1 MPAKWPP
8 FIKDLAST
16 LQSQKFTKPGGAEIS
31 YKTPEIGAT
40 KVLGK
45 DFKLDG
51 DGNPVPFAPIS
62 IIGGGKTPL
71 GNPANA
77 VLATN
82 PATMVNANDK
92 NPLSGRYDFGKQVAQ
107 HYLDAVKNAAQT
119 HVGELHINNGAAE
132 MLLKEGYGIAFE
144 RLLREG
150 DIPLQ
155 DQYDE
160 DGNLIEMGKE
170 SHPAYADFCPEVE
183 EPDAETI
190 AALEVENNK
199 AFNAFAS
206 GENIQNYN
214 LFKFKFYQ
222 FPCLSGAE
230 SQEELEVIFA
240 NRILMGYEFMTNANA
255 RWEYF
260 VWACHLGKENYTG
273 NNSGGFNNSGVYQNI
288 SSNCR
293 NDIENAGY
301 DYKLLADNVSKMVKD
316 GILAAHPKDENNAF
330 FGLGQTSELKQRITR
345 TATKDIEFP
354 KLFNEDEVDVTPAVC
369 PINPYKIQVARD
381 FEQDSPPQYINQR
394 PKILTMNVVATFT
407 FYPGLRTNLTSV
419 SNGIYVINNEKALF
433 AKERIKYPKPH
444 NWVKQ
449 KYRDA
454 EYKKKWRR
462 TPPEGKLKAA
472 ARASDDL
479 KFMGKS
485 NSTYAFL
492 ALGWNGDNFS
502 GGEAGTQYKFEY
514 HRVLCALKAAEN
526 CEEPMTEVPHPW
538 DPSGST
544 PGGKTYSGDPY
555 MMMARV
561 TIAYWYACIIKPF
574 KPTPSA
580 PPALIPAPLTG
591 IYIPIYYGS
600 ANRLANN
607 LRRAWNTGKSF
618 ATPGTQQPASTATA
632 TAVAG
637 AYALHL
643 LEFKL
648 LYLGGIPTPAGPVPM
663 VGFVP
668 IVF

>member
-1 MPAKWPP
+1 MPANWGA
-8 FIKDLAST
+8 FIPALANT
-16 LQSQKFTKPGGAEIS
+16 LQSQQFTKPGGAAIS
-31 YKTPEIGAT
+31 YEPPKIGAE
-40 KVLGK
+40 VSLGK
-45 DFKLDG
+45 PSGPQKSILSG
-51 DGNPVPFAPIS
+51 GLSPV
-62 IIGGGKTPL
+62 

-77 VLATN
+77 VLSTN
-82 PATMVNANDK
+82 PATMVNANDI

-107 HYLDAVKNAAQT
+107 HYLDAVKNMAQT
-119 HVGELHINNGAAE
+119 HVGEFHINNGGAE

-170 SHPAYADFCPEVE
+170 SHPAYADFCPEVK
-183 EPDAETI
+183 EPDAE
-190 AALEVENNK
+190 ALAKIEAENVK
-199 AFNAFAS
+199 AFNAFAN

-214 LFKFKFYQ
+214 LYKFKFYQ
-222 FPCLSGAE
+222 FPCLSGLE
-230 SQEELEVIFA
+230 TQKELEVVFA
-240 NRILMGYEFMTNANA
+240 TRILMGFQMMTTGDAK
-255 RWEYF
+255 WEYF
-260 VWACHLGKENYTG
+260 VWVCHLGKANYDNTAYG
-273 NNSGGFNNSGVYQNI
+273 YGGGMQGRPYRNI
-288 SSNCR
+288 SSRCR
-293 NDIENAGY
+293 NDISNAGY
-301 DYKLLADNVSKMVKD
+301 SYTELADNVSKLAKD
-316 GILAAHPKDENNAF
+316 AILAAHPVLENDGYYIGVN
-330 FGLGQTSELKQRITR
+330 SVIKKRIKR
-345 TATKDIEFP
+345 DAVNEIEYP
-354 KLFNEDEVDVTPAVC
+354 TLEDESGKDVTPDFC
-369 PINPYKIQVARD
+369 PINPYKIQVAYD
-381 FEQDSPPQYINQR
+381 FEEDSQR
-394 PKILTMNVVATFT
+394 PKILTSNVVATFT
-407 FYPGLRTNLTSV
+407 YYPGTRANDGNFGSSNSTPYITNNLKCEFRK
-419 SNGIYVINNEKALF
+419 NALHYEKTT
-433 AKERIKYPKPH
+433 

-449 KYRDA
+449 KY
-454 EYKKKWRR
+454 EVNEWKKKWRR
-462 TPPEGKLKAA
+462 VPPEGKLKAA

-485 NSTYAFL
+485 SPTYAFL
-492 ALGWNGDNFS
+492 ALGWNGANFS

-514 HRVLCALKAAEN
+514 HRAYCAVKAAEN
-526 CEEPMTEVPHPW
+526 CEEPMTEVGHPW

-561 TIAYWYACIIKPF
+561 TIAYWYACIVKPF

-648 LYLGGIPTPAGPVPM
+648 LYLGGIPTPVGPVPM

>member
-1 MPAKWPP
+1 MPANWGT
-8 FIKDLAST
+8 FIPDLTNT
-16 LQSQKFTKPGGAEIS
+16 LLSQKFTKPGGSEIS

-45 DFKLDG
+45 DFKLDD

-107 HYLDAVKNAAQT
+107 HYLDAVKGLAQT
-119 HVGELHINNGAAE
+119 HVGETHTNNPGAE
-132 MLLKEGYGIAFE
+132 TILKEGYGIAFE

-183 EPDAETI
+183 EPDAEAI
-190 AALEVENNK
+190 AALEIENNK

-214 LFKFKFYQ
+214 LYKFKFYQ

-230 SQEELEVIFA
+230 SQEELEVVFA
-240 NRILMGYEFMTNANA
+240 NRILMGYEFMTSANE

-260 VWACHLGKENYTG
+260 VWVCHLGKENYNG
-273 NNSGGFNNSGVYQNI
+273 SGGYNNSSHYKNLNSK
-288 SSNCR
+288 CR
-293 NDIENAGY
+293 QDIEDAGY
-301 DYKLLADNVSKMVKD
+301 DYKLLADNVSAMCKA
-316 GILAAHPKDENNAF
+316 GILAAHPKNENDWPRTGTNST
-330 FGLGQTSELKQRITR
+330 LEVRIKR
-345 TATKDIEFP
+345 PATKDIEFP
-354 KLFNEDEVDVTPAVC
+354 KIINEDEVDVTPAVC
-369 PINPYKIQVARD
+369 PINPYKMQIARD
-381 FEQDSPPQYINQR
+381 FEKDSDDYVNQR

-407 FYPGLRTNLTSV
+407 YYPGMRGNYSYGTNADA
-419 SNGIYVINNEKALF
+419 YVINNEKALF
-433 AKERIKYPKPH
+433 KKNCIEYDKSN
-444 NWVKQ
+444 NWVKN
-449 KYRDA
+449 KYRDI

-462 TPPEGKLKAA
+462 CPPEGKLDAA
-472 ARASDDL
+472 ARATDDL
-479 KFMGKS
+479 RFMGKS
-485 NSTYAFL
+485 KPGYAFL

-514 HRVLCALKAAEN
+514 HRVLCAIRAAEN

-538 DPSGST
+538 DPSGTT
-544 PGGKTYSGDPY
+544 PGGKSYSGDPY

-561 TIAYWYACIIKPF
+561 TIAYWYACIVKPF
-574 KPTPSA
+574 TPTPSA

-618 ATPGTQQPASTATA
+618 ATPGTQQPASQATA

>member
-1 MPAKWPP
+1 MPANWAT
-8 FIKDLAST
+8 FIPDLAST
-16 LQSQKFTKPGGAEIS
+16 LQSQEFTKPGGAEIS

-45 DFKLDG
+45 SVDG
-51 DGNPVPFAPIS
+51 DGKPFAPIS
-62 IIGGGKTPL
+62 ILSGKKGPV

-82 PATMVNANDK
+82 PATMVNANDI

-107 HYLDAVKNAAQT
+107 HYLDAVLNQGAGAQT
-119 HVGELHINNGAAE
+119 HVAEFHINNGAAE
-132 MLLKEGYGIAFE
+132 TLLKEGYGIAFE

-199 AFNAFAS
+199 AFNAFAT
-206 GENIQNYN
+206 GENVQNYN
-214 LFKFKFYQ
+214 LYKFKFYQ

-230 SQEELEVIFA
+230 NQKELEVIFA
-240 NRILMGYEFMTNANA
+240 NRLLMGYQFMTSGNA
-255 RWEYF
+255 RWDYF
-260 VWACHLGKENYTG
+260 VWACHLGKENYT
-273 NNSGGFNNSGVYQNI
+273 NSSYENI

-293 NDIENAGY
+293 NDIEDAGY
-301 DYKLLADNVSKMVKD
+301 DYKLLADNVSKMVKR
-316 GILAAHPKDENNAF
+316 GILAAHPRQQDNNGNF
-330 FGLGQTSELKQRITR
+330 FLGTGTNSELKQRIKR
-345 TATKDIEFP
+345 TATKDLEFP
-354 KLFNEDEVDVTPAVC
+354 KIINDEEVDVTPAVC
-369 PINPYKIQVARD
+369 PINRYKIQVARD
-381 FEQDSPPQYINQR
+381 FEGDTSLK

-407 FYPGLRTNLTSV
+407 YYPGAIDNIGLNNTTP
-419 SNGIYVINNEKALF
+419 YVVNNVKAQF
-433 AKERIKYPKPH
+433 GKDRIKYPKSN
-444 NWVKQ
+444 NWVKN

-454 EYKKKWRR
+454 EWKNKWRKC
-462 TPPEGKLKAA
+462 PPQGKLDAS

-485 NSTYAFL
+485 KPGYAFL
-492 ALGWNGDNFS
+492 ALGWNGDNWS

-514 HRVLCALKAAEN
+514 HKVLCAIRAAEN
-526 CEEPMTEVPHPW
+526 CEEPMADVGHPW

-561 TIAYWYACIIKPF
+561 TIAYWYACIVKPF
-574 KPTPSA
+574 K
-580 PPALIPAPLTG
+580 
-591 IYIPIYYGS
+591 
-600 ANRLANN
+600 
-607 LRRAWNTGKSF
+607 
-618 ATPGTQQPASTATA
+618 
-632 TAVAG
+632 
-637 AYALHL
+637 
-643 LEFKL
+643 
-648 LYLGGIPTPAGPVPM
+648 
-663 VGFVP
+663 
-668 IVF
+668 

>member
-8 FIKDLAST
+8 FIKDLTDT
-16 LQSQKFTKPGGAEIS
+16 LLSQKFTKPGGAAIS
-31 YKTPEIGAT
+31 YEPPKIGAE
-40 KVLGK
+40 VSLGK
-45 DFKLDG
+45 PSGPQKSILSG
-51 DGNPVPFAPIS
+51 GLSPV
-62 IIGGGKTPL
+62 

-77 VLATN
+77 VLSTN
-82 PATMVNANDK
+82 PATMVNANDV

-107 HYLDAVKNAAQT
+107 HYLDAVKGAAQT
-119 HVGELHINNGAAE
+119 HVGEFHINNGAAE
-132 MLLKEGYGIAFE
+132 LLLKEGYGIAFE

-160 DGNLIEMGKE
+160 DGNLTEMGKE

-183 EPDAETI
+183 EPDAEAL
-190 AALEVENNK
+190 AALEMENNK

-214 LFKFKFYQ
+214 LYKFKFYQ

-230 SQEELEVIFA
+230 NQEELEVIFA
-240 NRILMGYEFMTNANA
+240 NRILMGYEFMTNATA

-260 VWACHLGKENYTG
+260 VWACHLGKENYSGSSGAFG
-273 NNSGGFNNSGVYQNI
+273 NSSIYKNI
-288 SSNCR
+288 STNCR
-293 NDIENAGY
+293 NDIEDAGY
-301 DYKLLADNVSKMVKD
+301 DWKLLADNVSRMVKN
-316 GILAAHPKDENNAF
+316 GILAAHPRNENDWNT
-330 FGLGQTSELKQRITR
+330 LGNNSELEKRIKR

-354 KLFNEDEVDVTPAVC
+354 KLFDEDEVDVTPAVC
-369 PINPYKIQVARD
+369 PINPYKMQIARD
-381 FEQDSPPQYINQR
+381 FEEDFGEYVNQR
-394 PKILTMNVVATFT
+394 PKILTMNVIATFT
-407 FYPGLRTNLTSV
+407 FYPGLRTYVGSA
-419 SNGIYVINNEKALF
+419 SNSDPYVINNDEALF
-433 AKERIKYPKPH
+433 AKERIKYPKPN

-449 KYRDA
+449 KYRDL

-462 TPPEGKLKAA
+462 CPPEGKLDAA
-472 ARASDDL
+472 ARATDDL

-485 NSTYAFL
+485 KPGYAFL

-514 HRVLCALKAAEN
+514 HRVLCAIRAAEN

-538 DPSGST
+538 DPSGTT

-561 TIAYWYACIIKPF
+561 TIAYWYACIVKPF

-580 PPALIPAPLTG
+580 PPALIAPPLTG

-618 ATPGTQQPASTATA
+618 ATPGTQAPASNATA

>member
-16 LQSQKFTKPGGAEIS
+16 LQSQEFTKPGGAGVS
-31 YKTPEIGAT
+31 YEAPKIGAE
-40 KVLGK
+40 VSLGK
-45 DFKLDG
+45 PSGPQKSILSG
-51 DGNPVPFAPIS
+51 GLSPV
-62 IIGGGKTPL
+62 

-82 PATMVNANDK
+82 PATMVNANDI

-107 HYLDAVKNAAQT
+107 HYLDAVKGAAQT
-119 HVGELHINNGAAE
+119 HVGETHINNGGAE
-132 MLLKEGYGIAFE
+132 TLLKEGYGIAFE

-199 AFNAFAS
+199 AFNKFTT
-206 GENIQNYN
+206 GENVQNYN
-214 LFKFKFYQ
+214 LYKFKFYQ

-230 SQEELEVIFA
+230 SQKELEVVFA
-240 NRILMGYEFMTNANA
+240 NRLLMGYEFMTTGNA
-255 RWEYF
+255 RWDYF
-260 VWACHLGKENYTG
+260 VWACHLGKENYTS
-273 NNSGGFNNSGVYQNI
+273 NNSGFGNNNSGYENI

-301 DYKLLADNVSKMVKD
+301 DYKLLADNVSKMVKY
-316 GILAAHPKDENNAF
+316 GILAAHPKNENDF
-330 FGLGQTSELKQRITR
+330 QTVGTNSELEKRIKR
-345 TATKDIEFP
+345 TPAKDLEFP
-354 KLFNEDEVDVTPAVC
+354 KIINDEEVDVTPAVC
-369 PINPYKIQVARD
+369 PINRYKIQVARD
-381 FEQDSPPQYINQR
+381 FEGDTSLK
-394 PKILTMNVVATFT
+394 PKILTMNVIATFT
-407 FYPGLRTNLTSV
+407 YYPGIRDNIGLNNTTPYVVNNL
-419 SNGIYVINNEKALF
+419 KAQF
-433 AKERIKYPKPH
+433 GKDRIKYPKSN

-454 EYKKKWRR
+454 EWKNKWRKC
-462 TPPEGKLKAA
+462 PPKEKLDAA
-472 ARASDDL
+472 ARATDDL

-485 NSTYAFL
+485 KPGYAFL
-492 ALGWNGDNFS
+492 ALGWNGDNWN
-502 GGEAGTQYKFEY
+502 GGAAGTQYKFEY
-514 HRVLCALKAAEN
+514 HRVLCAIRAAEN

-544 PGGKTYSGDPY
+544 PGGKSYSGDPY

-561 TIAYWYACIIKPF
+561 TIAYWYACIVKPF

-580 PPALIPAPLTG
+580 PPALIAPPLTG

-618 ATPGTQQPASTATA
+618 ATPGTQAPASNATQQQQLQEP
-632 TAVAG
+632 
-637 AYALHL
+637 YALHL

>member
-1 MPAKWPP
+1 MPAKWPK
-8 FIKDLAST
+8 FIPDLANT
-16 LQSQKFTKPGGAEIS
+16 LQSQQFTKPGGAGVS
-31 YKTPEIGAT
+31 YEPPKIGAE
-40 KVLGK
+40 VSLGK
-45 DFKLDG
+45 PSGPQKSILSG
-51 DGNPVPFAPIS
+51 GLSPV
-62 IIGGGKTPL
+62 

-82 PATMVNANDK
+82 PATMVNANDV

-107 HYLDAVKNAAQT
+107 HYLDAVKSAAQT

-183 EPDAETI
+183 EPDAEAI
-190 AALEVENNK
+190 AALEIENNK
-199 AFNAFAS
+199 KFNAFTS

-214 LFKFKFYQ
+214 LYKFKFYQ

-230 SQEELEVIFA
+230 SQKELEVIFA
-240 NRILMGYEFMTNANA
+240 NRLLMGYQFMTSGNA
-255 RWEYF
+255 RWDYF
-260 VWACHLGKENYTG
+260 VWACHLGKENYLG
-273 NNSGGFNNSGVYQNI
+273 SSYENI

-293 NDIENAGY
+293 NDIEDAGY
-301 DYKLLADNVSKMVKD
+301 DYKLLADNVSKMVKT
-316 GILAAHPKDENNAF
+316 GILAAHPRQQDNNGNF
-330 FGLGQTSELKQRITR
+330 FLGVGTNSELKQRIKR
-345 TATKDIEFP
+345 TATKDLEFP
-354 KLFNEDEVDVTPAVC
+354 KLINENEVDVTPAVC
-369 PINPYKIQVARD
+369 PINRYKIQVARD
-381 FEQDSPPQYINQR
+381 FEGDTSLK

-407 FYPGLRTNLTSV
+407 YYPGAIDNIGLNNTTPYV
-419 SNGIYVINNEKALF
+419 SNNVKALF
-433 AKERIKYPKPH
+433 GKDRIKYPKSN
-444 NWVKQ
+444 NWVKN

-454 EYKKKWRR
+454 EWKNKWRNC
-462 TPPEGKLKAA
+462 PPKGKLDAA

-485 NSTYAFL
+485 KPGYAFL
-492 ALGWNGDNFS
+492 ALGWNGDNWS

-514 HRVLCALKAAEN
+514 HKVLCAIRAAEN
-526 CEEPMTEVPHPW
+526 CEEPMADVGHPW

-561 TIAYWYACIIKPF
+561 TIAYWYACIVKPF

-618 ATPGTQQPASTATA
+618 ATPGTQAPASNATA

>member
-16 LQSQKFTKPGGAEIS
+16 LQSQEFTKPGGAQIS
-31 YKTPEIGAT
+31 YEPPEIGAT

-45 DFKLDG
+45 SVDEDG
-51 DGNPVPFAPIS
+51 KPFAPIS
-62 IIGGGKTPL
+62 ILSGKKGPV

-77 VLATN
+77 VLSTN
-82 PATMVNANDK
+82 PATMVNANDV

-107 HYLDAVKNAAQT
+107 HYLDAVKGAAQT
-119 HVGELHINNGAAE
+119 HVGEFHINNGAAE
-132 MLLKEGYGIAFE
+132 LLLKEGYGIAFE

-199 AFNAFAS
+199 AFNAFAT
-206 GENIQNYN
+206 GENVQNYN
-214 LFKFKFYQ
+214 LYKFKFYQ

-240 NRILMGYEFMTNANA
+240 NRILMGYEFMTTANA

-260 VWACHLGKENYTG
+260 VWACHLGKENYNNTG
-273 NNSGGFNNSGVYQNI
+273 GSWNSSNQYKNI

-293 NDIENAGY
+293 NDIEDAGY

-316 GILAAHPKDENNAF
+316 GILAAHPKNENDWNT
-330 FGLGQTSELKQRITR
+330 LGNNSELEKRIKR

-354 KLFNEDEVDVTPAVC
+354 KLINEDEVDVTPAVC

-381 FEQDSPPQYINQR
+381 FEGDTSLK

-407 FYPGLRTNLTSV
+407 FYAGVRTNIGANS
-419 SNGIYVINNEKALF
+419 SDPYVVNNEKALF
-433 AKERIKYPKPH
+433 AKERIKYPKSN

-454 EYKKKWRR
+454 EWKKKWRR
-462 TPPEGKLKAA
+462 CPPKGKLDAA

-485 NSTYAFL
+485 KPGYAFL

-514 HRVLCALKAAEN
+514 HRVLCAIRAAEN

-544 PGGKTYSGDPY
+544 PGGKTYSGDP
-555 MMMARV
+555 
-561 TIAYWYACIIKPF
+561 
-574 KPTPSA
+574 
-580 PPALIPAPLTG
+580 
-591 IYIPIYYGS
+591 
-600 ANRLANN
+600 
-607 LRRAWNTGKSF
+607 
-618 ATPGTQQPASTATA
+618 
-632 TAVAG
+632 
-637 AYALHL
+637 
-643 LEFKL
+643 
-648 LYLGGIPTPAGPVPM
+648 
-663 VGFVP
+663 
-668 IVF
+668 